1 MMTSLLKKR
10 SMAEPALWA
19 WFLLTATFAL
29 HAADRQAPVK
39 VMSFNI
45 RYGAA
50 NDGENSWKYRDYL
63 VLETIQN
70 ARPDLIGYQEVL
82 KFQAEFLQK
91 NLKGYGFHGVG
102 RDDGQEKGEYVP
114 LMWRQERFELL
125 DSGHFWLSET
135 PEIPGSVS
143 WDSSLTRMLSWVLLK
158 ETSPSGREFI
168 FANTHFDHRG
178 TQARLESA
186 KLIRKRAN
194 TIMDQYPVILTG
206 DFNTTEEGDPYAAL
220 CKKTQPQGTPLIDAY
235 RVIHP
240 APMDD
245 EASFSRW
252 VGHRAGKRIDWIL
265 HSNDFVTLHANINYT
280 QEGGRYPSDHYPVEA
295 TLRLK

>member
-50 NDGENSWKYRDYL
+50 NDGENSWKHRDYL

-82 KFQAEFLQK
+82 KFQAEFLRK

-168 FANTHFDHRG
+168 FANTHFD
-178 TQARLESA
+178 
-186 KLIRKRAN
+186 
-194 TIMDQYPVILTG
+194 
-206 DFNTTEEGDPYAAL
+206 
-220 CKKTQPQGTPLIDAY
+220 
-235 RVIHP
+235 
-240 APMDD
+240 
-245 EASFSRW
+245 
-252 VGHRAGKRIDWIL
+252 
-265 HSNDFVTLHANINYT
+265 
-280 QEGGRYPSDHYPVEA
+280 
-295 TLRLK
+295 

>member
-1 MMTSLLKKR
+1 MTSLLKKR

-45 RYGAA
+45 HYGAA
-50 NDGENSWKYRDYL
+50 NDGENSWKHRDYL
-63 VLETIQN
+63 VLETVQN

-143 WDSSLTRMLSWVLLK
+143 WDSSLTRMLSWGIAQRNITQRKGVHLCQHPLR
-158 ETSPSGREFI
+158 SSRNSGQTRVCQI
-168 FANTHFDHRG
+168 D
-178 TQARLESA
+178 S
-186 KLIRKRAN
+186 
-194 TIMDQYPVILTG
+194 
-206 DFNTTEEGDPYAAL
+206 EEGEHDHGPIPCHSHRRLQHNRGRRSL
-220 CKKTQPQGTPLIDAY
+220 CRTLQENPTARNSPNRCLSSD
-235 RVIHP
+235 
-240 APMDD
+240 
-245 EASFSRW
+245 SSRTH
-252 VGHRAGKRIDWIL
+252 G
-265 HSNDFVTLHANINYT
+265 
-280 QEGGRYPSDHYPVEA
+280 
-295 TLRLK
+295 